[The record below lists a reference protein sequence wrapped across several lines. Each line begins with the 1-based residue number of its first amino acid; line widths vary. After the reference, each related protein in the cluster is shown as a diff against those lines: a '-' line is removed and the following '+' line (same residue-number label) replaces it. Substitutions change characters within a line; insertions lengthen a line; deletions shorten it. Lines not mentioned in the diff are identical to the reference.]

1 MASGVG
7 FQMDAIKNLKD
18 NRGLLRKTEAFD
30 NIRENN
36 FINAPELSIEATDG
50 FYEDLRVIKKEKNRK
65 ESRIKKTLVVITS
78 TLVAILII
86 AFLFLTRR

>member
-1 MASGVG
+1 MASGAG

-30 NIRENN
+30 NIRKNN
-36 FINAPELSIEATDG
+36 FINVPELSVEAPEI
-50 FYEDLRVIKKEKNRK
+50 FYEDLKVIKKERNQK
-65 ESRIKKTLVVITS
+65 ESKIKKTLVVITS
-78 TLVAILII
+78 TMVAVLII

>member
-1 MASGVG
+1 MASGAG

-30 NIRENN
+30 NIRKNN
-36 FINAPELSIEATDG
+36 FINAPELSIEAPES
-50 FYEDLRVIKKEKNRK
+50 FYEDITVIKRERNRK
-65 ESRIKKTLVVITS
+65 ESKIKKTLVVITS
-78 TLVAILII
+78 TLVAVLII